1 MSDSNPL
8 VFVVDDD
15 SSIRDALTSLIR
27 AVGLRVEA
35 FGSAREFLAHQRQ
48 NAPGCLVLDV
58 RRPRMSG
65 LELQRRLTTAKCRI
79 PLIFITAHGDED
91 ARAQALGAG
100 AVDFLYKPFSDEVLL
115 SAVQAALLASQ
126 AGE

>member
-1 MSDSNPL
+1 MSTIPL
-8 VFVVDDD
+8 IAVVDDD
-15 SSIRDALTSLIR
+15 EAVRQAVDSLIR
-27 AVGLRVEA
+27 SAGYRAAVFASGED
-35 FGSAREFLAHQRQ
+35 FLHS
-48 NAPGCLVLDV
+48 NHPPNTPCLIVDV
-58 RRPRMSG
+58 RMPRTSG